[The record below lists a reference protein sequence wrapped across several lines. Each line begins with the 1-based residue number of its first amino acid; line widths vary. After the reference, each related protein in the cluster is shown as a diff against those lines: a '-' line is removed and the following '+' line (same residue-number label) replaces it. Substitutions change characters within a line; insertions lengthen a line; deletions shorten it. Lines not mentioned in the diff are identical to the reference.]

1 MENEYEKSNI
11 IKLPYMEP
19 AIVSREIGDFVIGTV
34 NDVNATGCVIGL
46 SGGIDSSTTAALIK
60 NAFDKY
66 NSDHGR
72 RLELVGYILP
82 SKINSAKDSDDGV
95 RVADILK
102 LRYEVVALDKVI
114 DAYKTTNPEVYASQY
129 HRGNMI
135 SRIRSNV
142 LSTKAATEHKIIAG
156 TGNKDEDFGV
166 GYYTLFGDGAV
177 HLSPIGGLSKRLVR
191 QMAEYLGLPHDL
203 VYREP
208 TAGLEQ
214 DQTDFSDLGYRYD
227 VVELV
232 TEGLQQEFGPGKM
245 IVNEQIR
252 SLVESQIKSLKNPE
266 LNTVDAVVYDILRR
280 NKVAEMKSKI
290 IHPPIA
296 PVTLEYR

>member
-1 MENEYEKSNI
+1 
-11 IKLPYMEP
+11 
-19 AIVSREIGDFVIGTV
+19 
-34 NDVNATGCVIGL
+34 
-46 SGGIDSSTTAALIK
+46 
-60 NAFDKY
+60 
-66 NSDHGR
+66 
-72 RLELVGYILP
+72 
-82 SKINSAKDSDDGV
+82 
-95 RVADILK
+95 
-102 LRYEVVALDKVI
+102 
-114 DAYKTTNPEVYASQY
+114 
-129 HRGNMI
+129 
-135 SRIRSNV
+135 
-142 LSTKAATEHKIIAG
+142 
-156 TGNKDEDFGV
+156 
-166 GYYTLFGDGAV
+166 
-177 HLSPIGGLSKRLVR
+177 
-191 QMAEYLGLPHDL
+191 MAEYLGLPHDL